1 MHATIGTRLVVHGR
15 TTGAPERHGV
25 VTEVGGRDNGPPFT
39 VQWEDGHECVFFPGP
54 DAMVEPLAPALG
66 DRMRAPGRPNP

>member
-25 VTEVGGRDNGPPFT
+25 VTGVGGRDNGPPFT
-39 VQWEDGHECVFFPGP
+39 VRWEDGHEGVFFPGP
-54 DAMVEPLAPALG
+54 DAVVEPIGPALG
-66 DRMRAPGRPNP
+66 DQMEASTRQRS